1 MLLHHVSPAAQV
13 VAVFATNRQNY
24 KSFFFFAHVDE
35 ALSWLKQRDIWS
47 RGKFGAFNYSLFDI
61 ESCFIQG
68 VEAVDNIFDGTPET
82 CLNENNDSSSPCWRS
97 FPSYD
102 VTDLSITSSVV
113 SASSELLGTDTENS
127 LPIDQNSD
135 LSAAEGEAK
144 S

>member
-1 MLLHHVSPAAQV
+1 MLLHHVTLAAQV
-13 VAVFATNRQNY
+13 VAVVATNRQNY
-24 KSFFFFAHVDE
+24 QSFFFVQVDE

-47 RGKFGAFNYSLFDI
+47 RGKFGAFNYSLCDI

-68 VEAVDNIFDGTPET
+68 VEAVDNMFDGTPET

-97 FPSYD
+97 LPSYD